1 MNSWCRLYA
10 ILARCAPVGVI
21 FRRGPS
27 NWVKVIKWHTETD
40 TFEHGQW
47 FKGRIYERR
56 GDVSPDGSLMVYF
69 ASKQSTA
76 QFQGDYSYSWTAV
89 SRPPYLTALALY
101 PKGDTWNG
109 GGLFEDNRTLW
120 LNHPDHSSTPHPD
133 HVPPKSFRVRNNIEI
148 FGEDRSI
155 VDKRLR
161 RDGWTCKQPADI
173 WPGGYVHK
181 EGIWERDGL
190 HMILQEID
198 FQAYA
203 GPYIFHYAIN
213 DTSLGRC
220 TWGDWDQQGRLVI
233 AQEGKLWAVTV
244 NDDVITKREIADFND
259 DEPQPIDSPEWARRW
274 QPVRG

>member
-1 MNSWCRLYA
+1 MSSWCRLYA
-10 ILARCAPVGVI
+10 ILARRAPVGVI

-56 GDVSPDGSLMVYF
+56 GDLSPDGSLMVYF
-69 ASKQSTA
+69 ASKQTTA

-109 GGLFEDNRTLW
+109 GGLFEDNRSLW
-120 LNHPDHSSTPHPD
+120 LNHPAHASTPHPD
-133 HVPPKSFRVRNNIEI
+133 HVPPKTFRVHGGIDV

-155 VDKRLR
+155 VNKRLR
-161 RDGWTCKQPADI
+161 RDGWTCIQPADI
-173 WPGGYVHK
+173 RPGGYVHK
-181 EGIWERDGL
+181 EGIWERNGL
-190 HMILQEID
+190 RMILQEID

-203 GPYIFHYAIN
+203 GPYIFHYTIHDIA
-213 DTSLGRC
+213 LGRC
-220 TWGDWDQQGRLVI
+220 TWGDWDHQGRLVI
-233 AQEGKLWAVTV
+233 AQEGKLWAVET
-244 NDDVITKREIADFND
+244 NDGAITRREIADFND
-259 DEPQPIDSPEWARRW
+259 DEPEPIDSPHWARHW
-274 QPVRG
+274 